1 MKAKIVAL
9 FNHKG
14 GVSKTTTTYNIGW
27 KLAKMGKKVLLVDGD
42 PQCNLSSLLLGA
54 NFYTY
59 FEDDNT
65 KHKNI
70 KDAVK
75 VAFEGK
81 PFPIQAIDCF
91 SPSQNQNLF
100 LIPGHMDLA
109 EYEAQLSFA
118 LNSGNMLTTLQN
130 LPGSFYELI
139 RKCCE
144 KYDIDYVFVD
154 MNPGLSAINQVFF
167 MMCDGFIVPTNPD
180 PFSLMALST
189 LEKVLPRWK
198 NWAIQSRE
206 YFIDSSYA
214 LPEAEMKFMG
224 EIIQRFSLR
233 NGQASNP
240 YTMKI
245 NDIKEKIETNLV
257 STFERNNMLIDITEL
272 KDENVLSDYCLG
284 EIPEFGA
291 LLQKANK
298 LEIPV
303 FELNE
308 TNMGEAGTVLTQML
322 KKKDVFNELFE
333 KIAAIITRM
342 L

>member
-1 MKAKIVAL
+1 MEAKIIVL

-42 PQCNLSSLLLGA
+42 PQCNLSSLLLGEK
-54 NFYTY
+54 FYNY

-65 KHKNI
+65 KHNNI

-75 VAFEGK
+75 VAFDGK
-81 PFPIQAIDCF
+81 PFPIQAIECF
-91 SPSQNQNLF
+91 TPAQNSNLF

-109 EYEAQLSFA
+109 EYEASLSFA
-118 LNSGNMLTTLQN
+118 LNSSNALTTLQN

-139 RKCCE
+139 RKCC
-144 KYDIDYVFVD
+144 DMNNIDYVFID

-198 NWAIQSRE
+198 SWAIQSKDL
-206 YFIDSSYA
+206 FIDSSYA

-233 NGQASNP
+233 NNQASRP
-240 YTMKI
+240 YTGKI
-245 NDIKEKIETNLV
+245 NAIKEKIESNLV
-257 STFERNNMLIDITEL
+257 STFNKKNMLVDISEL
-272 KDENVLSDYCLG
+272 KREGMLSDYCLG
-284 EIPEFGA
+284 EIPEFGS
-291 LLQKANK
+291 LLQKANQ
-298 LEIPV
+298 LGIPI

-308 TNMGEAGTVLTQML
+308 TNMGEAGTVLAQMME
-322 KKKDVFNELFE
+322 KKDDFDHLFE
-333 KIAAIITRM
+333 KIATVITRM

>member
-1 MKAKIVAL
+1 MKAKIIVL

-14 GVSKTTTTYNIGW
+14 GVSKTTTTYNVGW

-54 NFYTY
+54 NFYNY
-59 FEDDNT
+59 FEDNNT

-144 KYDIDYVFVD
+144 KYDIDYVFID

-206 YFIDSSYA
+206 YFIDSSYT

-233 NGQASNP
+233 NGKASNP

-245 NDIKEKIETNLV
+245 NDIKEKIETSLV
-257 STFERNNMLIDITEL
+257 STFERNNMLMDITDL
-272 KDENVLSDYCLG
+272 KDESVLSDYCLG

-291 LLQKANK
+291 LLQKATQ

-308 TNMGEAGTVLTQML
+308 TSMGEAGTVLTQML
-322 KKKDVFNELFE
+322 KKKEVFNKLFE
-333 KIAAIITRM
+333 KIAVIITRM

>member
-1 MKAKIVAL
+1 MKAKIIVL

-14 GVSKTTTTYNIGW
+14 GVSKTTTTYNVGW

-54 NFYTY
+54 NFYNY
-59 FEDDNT
+59 FEDNNT

-144 KYDIDYVFVD
+144 KYDIDYVFID

-233 NGQASNP
+233 NGKASNP

-245 NDIKEKIETNLV
+245 NDIKEKIETSLV
-257 STFERNNMLIDITEL
+257 STFERNNMLMDITDL
-272 KDENVLSDYCLG
+272 KDESVLSDYCLG

-291 LLQKANK
+291 LLQKATQ

-308 TNMGEAGTVLTQML
+308 TSMGEAGTVLTQML
-322 KKKDVFNELFE
+322 KKKEVFNKLFE
-333 KIAAIITRM
+333 KIAVIITRM